1 MRSSR
6 CSSFRVA
13 SAEPRAP
20 RVVPRG
26 RGLGPR
32 GFMDQLVHV
41 NQLVAHAISFIIFL
55 FLVRGAFNAIIFPP
69 MRERRERIRAEFERI
84 EQEKAEVAKI
94 RLEYEG
100 HLKRLEAESR
110 QRIQEAVSEGQRV
123 AAEIRE
129 ASRKEAQEMITRA
142 RQEIGIERDK
152 AQATLRNEVVD
163 LATEIA
169 GKLIREELTA
179 DKHRKL
185 VDNFLAEVEQVK

>member
-1 MRSSR
+1 
-6 CSSFRVA
+6 
-13 SAEPRAP
+13 
-20 RVVPRG
+20 
-26 RGLGPR
+26 
-32 GFMDQLVHV
+32 MDQLVHV
-41 NQLVAHAISFIIFL
+41 NQLIAHAISFLIL
-55 FLVRGAFNAIIFPP
+55 
-69 MRERRERIRAEFERI
+69 RERRERIRAEFERI
-84 EQEKAEVAKI
+84 EQEKAQVAKI

-142 RQEIGIERDK
+142 RSEIGIERDK

-163 LATEIA
+163 LAVEIA

-179 DKHRKL
+179 EKHRKL